1 MQVGGGSRLPA
12 VAEAV
17 ARATAGGPEP
27 GRTLDSRL
35 YIYIYIYI
43 YINQGYLDMYTYRRD
58 IKRHFATQPGRSLRS
73 KLPA

>member
-27 GRTLDSRL
+27 GRTLDSRC
-35 YIYIYIYI
+35 YYIYIYIATSHIYGIYIYIYI
-43 YINQGYLDMYTYRRD
+43 SARLYYITRM
-58 IKRHFATQPGRSLRS
+58 
-73 KLPA
+73 